1 MEELPGL
8 NVPLLLDILEINQ
21 TVDHVGLTEP
31 LKLSTIDSVL
41 LMEVKIPLYSLLLIL
56 PDVVHF

>member
-8 NVPLLLDILEINQ
+8 NVPLLLDILEINL

-31 LKLSTIDSVL
+31 PKLSTIDSVL
-41 LMEVKIPLYSLLLIL
+41 LMEEKTPLYSLLLIL
-56 PDVVHF
+56 LDVVLS